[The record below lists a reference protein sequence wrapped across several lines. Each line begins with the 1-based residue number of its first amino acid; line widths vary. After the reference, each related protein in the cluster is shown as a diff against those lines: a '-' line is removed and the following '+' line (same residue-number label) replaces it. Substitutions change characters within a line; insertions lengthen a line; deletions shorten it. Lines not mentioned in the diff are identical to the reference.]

1 MAKSYTIQH
10 IAEWM
15 NAELKLGGSTENI
28 RYLLLDSRKVS
39 HPSKTLFF
47 AIAGEQHNGHDYLY
61 DAYHKGVR
69 SFVVSKKVDLPDDAN
84 ILKVKNTLD
93 ALQVLAK
100 THREQY
106 NLPVLAITGSN
117 GKTIVKEWLYQ
128 LLADDQ
134 NIIRSPKSY
143 NSQVGVPLSVWQLD
157 ESHELGIFEAGISLP
172 LEMDKLENIIQPNIG
187 VFTNIGNAHGEN
199 FLSQPEKIREKVKLF
214 KNTDTLIYCRDY
226 ENIHKEIIRTQ
237 TEKRQLLTWG
247 EHKDADLHI
256 NSIDKSG
263 GASKIT
269 ATYKGKELDLVILF
283 MDNASIEN
291 AMHCWLTLLY
301 MGIEQL
307 AIKERML
314 RLSPVAMRLEL
325 KEGINNTT
333 IINDSYNSD
342 LESINI
348 ALDFLV
354 QQKNQPKQS
363 LILSDILQSSLP
375 PKELYTYVA
384 DLVKEKN
391 ITRFIGVGPQLKKHS
406 KLFDNYARFFE
417 TTDELLSHLTDLDLE
432 AESILLKGARKFHF
446 ERISSALEQ
455 KIHDTVL
462 EINLNNMVRNLNYY
476 KSLIQPSTKL
486 MVMVKAFSYGSGSHE
501 IANLLQFHRVDY
513 LAVAFPDEGV
523 ELRKAGI
530 SLPIMVMNPEIDSF
544 DAMIKHRL
552 EPEIYSFRTLAA
564 FERAIKH
571 SFNENNDPYPIHI
584 KTDTGM
590 HRLGFDE
597 EQIPELIAKINA
609 NPKLKVQSVFS
620 HLVATDNPDLEEFTR
635 VQIKTFEGIY
645 HQFEEGLDYEFI
657 THIINSDGIINYP
670 EAQLDMVRLGIGL
683 YGLSSNPS
691 AQKKLHPVT
700 KLKTVIS
707 QIKQVKANESIGYNR
722 NFIAE
727 NDMTIAT
734 LPIGY
739 ADGLSRSLSN
749 KGIVWMKD
757 TLCPIVGNVCMD
769 MVMVDITNVDV
780 NEGDEVEVFGDCI
793 TINEVAKLSGTIGY
807 EVLTGI
813 SRRVKR
819 VYLQE

>member
-1 MAKSYTIQH
+1 MANSYTIQH
-10 IAEWM
+10 IAEWIKA
-15 NAELKLGGSTENI
+15 NLKLGDSPQKI
-28 RYLLLDSRKVS
+28 KYLLLDSRKVS
-39 HPSKTLFF
+39 YPNETLFF
-47 AIAGEQHNGHDYLY
+47 AIVGEQHNGHDYLL
-61 DAYHKGVR
+61 DAYNKGVR
-69 SFVVSKKVDLPDDAN
+69 NFVVSQGVSLPEDTT
-84 ILKVKNTLD
+84 ILSVTDTLS
-93 ALQVLAK
+93 ALQTLAK
-100 THREQY
+100 KHREQY
-106 NLPVLAITGSN
+106 NLPILGITGSN

-128 LLADDQ
+128 LLADEQ

-157 ESHELGIFEAGISLP
+157 ETHELGIFEAGISLP
-172 LEMDKLENIIQPNIG
+172 QEMEKLEKIIQPTMG
-187 VFTNIGNAHGEN
+187 LFTNIGNAHGEN
-199 FLSQPEKIREKVKLF
+199 FISQPEKIREKLKLF
-214 KNTDTLIYCRDY
+214 THTNLLLYCRDY
-226 ENIHKEIIRTQ
+226 ELIHKEITRGNP
-237 TEKRQLLTWG
+237 EKRQLLTWG
-247 EHKDADLHI
+247 KHEDADLHI
-256 NSIDKSG
+256 TSIEKGG

-269 ATYKGKELDLVILF
+269 ATYQGKELDLVILF

-291 AMHCWLTLLY
+291 AMHCWLTLLH
-301 MGIEQL
+301 MGIDQL
-307 AIKERML
+307 TIKEKVL

-325 KEGINNTT
+325 KEGTNNTT

-354 QQKNQPKQS
+354 QQKNHPKQS

-375 PKELYTYVA
+375 PKDLYTHVA
-384 DLVKEKN
+384 ELVKEKN
-391 ITRFIGVGPQLKKHS
+391 ITRFIGVGPQLKKHA
-406 KLFDNYARFFE
+406 KLFDAYARFFE
-417 TTDELLSHLTDLDLE
+417 TTDELIEHLGDLDIE
-432 AESILLKGARKFHF
+432 SESILLKGARKFHF
-446 ERISSALEQ
+446 ERVSSILEQ

-476 KSLIQPSTKL
+476 RSLLQPNTKM

-513 LAVAFPDEGV
+513 LAVAYPDEGI

-544 DAMIKHRL
+544 DAMIRHRL
-552 EPEIYSFRTLAA
+552 EPEIYSYRTLAA
-564 FERAIKH
+564 FEKGIKN
-571 SFNENNDPYPIHI
+571 SFTTSNEPYPIHI

-590 HRLGFDE
+590 HRLGFEADE
-597 EQIPELIAKINA
+597 IPELINRIKA

-635 VQIKTFEGIY
+635 VQIKEFESIY
-645 HQFEEGLDYEFI
+645 RQFEEALDYEFI

-670 EAQLDMVRLGIGL
+670 EAQMDMVRLGIGL

-691 AQKKLHPVT
+691 AQKKLKPVT

-707 QIKQVKANESIGYNR
+707 QIKQIQANESVGYNR
-722 NFIAE
+722 NFIAKH
-727 NDMTIAT
+727 DMTIAT

-739 ADGLSRSLSN
+739 ADGLSRRLSN
-749 KGIVWMKD
+749 KGMVWIND
-757 TLCPIVGNVCMD
+757 AFCPIVGNVCMD
-769 MVMVDITNVDV
+769 MVMVDITNV
-780 NEGDEVEVFGDCI
+780 NAKEGDDVEVFGEHV
-793 TINEVAKLSGTIGY
+793 TISEVALLAGTIGY

-819 VYLQE
+819 IYLQE